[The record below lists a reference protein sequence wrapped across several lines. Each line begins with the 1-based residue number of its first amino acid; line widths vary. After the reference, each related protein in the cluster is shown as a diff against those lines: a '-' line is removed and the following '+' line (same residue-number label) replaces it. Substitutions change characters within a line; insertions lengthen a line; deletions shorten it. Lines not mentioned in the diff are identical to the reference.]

1 MANKLNGFLCQ
12 WRSFM
17 MFFDGRPLPGP
28 FTKLLQALSRIGW
41 SVQKPP
47 FVIDHEGLVHNIL
60 VTPRPLL
67 RARLEHAWLR
77 FVALAHRHRDTMRDI
92 TGIEPTL
99 LHRDADSLTP
109 VNAARLASLRAG
121 AFIFGPQQAKFDV
134 TQTGFCAQ
142 CQVPDDAEH
151 QVSHCP
157 RFSDIRQQHLWV
169 CARWPMLPVSFTHHL
184 LPPENPH
191 MPLLR
196 SLLHNLC
203 DASGVF
209 FCSGHGTGWQHLFT
223 DGSCADPDGLGLA
236 LAAWGVIHA
245 ASICSARSLW
255 PCSWFVTDGAS
266 GRALGG
272 DLRRAMSTPATTPLH
287 CMVGLPTCGGHGARD
302 SDWHALEP
310 LC

>member
-151 QVSHCP
+151 QVSHT
-157 RFSDIRQQHLWV
+157 
-169 CARWPMLPVSFTHHL
+169 APVFRTS
-184 LPPENPH
+184 
-191 MPLLR
+191 
-196 SLLHNLC
+196 
-203 DASGVF
+203 ASSIFGCV
-209 FCSGHGTGWQHLFT
+209 
-223 DGSCADPDGLGLA
+223 PDGLCCRSA
-236 LAAWGVIHA
+236 LLTIFYLLRTRTCHCCALCCITCVMLRGFSSVQGMGRVGNTSLRTAPARIRMAWVW
-245 ASICSARSLW
+245 L
-255 PCSWFVTDGAS
+255 
-266 GRALGG
+266 
-272 DLRRAMSTPATTPLH
+272 
-287 CMVGLPTCGGHGARD
+287 
-302 SDWHALEP
+302 
-310 LC
+310 